1 VSAPGCAAQ
10 SQRSALRRSRD
21 YERKYSYFGE
31 GSLNGRF
38 DKREQNSPISI
49 DREATGASFEPVA
62 EKPSSQP
69 ASPRMQLH
77 ALEEIMRGFAIPIL
91 VAAAAIYSSAH
102 DVVWAQA
109 ATATTQ
115 QVSPVTP
122 GLSTPVTS
130 TVTNCMLS
138 CSSQAANCR
147 TGCFIQ
153 VPPGVSAAAGPFSAA
168 FPTPIL
174 NATVSPACTSSCTST
189 QLVCQT
195 NCARLS
201 SIQGQ

>member
-1 VSAPGCAAQ
+1 
-10 SQRSALRRSRD
+10 
-21 YERKYSYFGE
+21 
-31 GSLNGRF
+31 
-38 DKREQNSPISI
+38 
-49 DREATGASFEPVA
+49 
-62 EKPSSQP
+62 
-69 ASPRMQLH
+69 
-77 ALEEIMRGFAIPIL
+77 MRGFAIPIL

-102 DVVWAQA
+102 DVLLAQA

-115 QVSPVTP
+115 QASPVTS

-147 TGCFIQ
+147 TGCFIPA
-153 VPPGVSAAAGPFSAA
+153 PPAPPAVSG
-168 FPTPIL
+168 FPSPIL
-174 NATVSPACTSSCTST
+174 NATVSGARTSSCTSV
-189 QLVCQT
+189 QLTCQT